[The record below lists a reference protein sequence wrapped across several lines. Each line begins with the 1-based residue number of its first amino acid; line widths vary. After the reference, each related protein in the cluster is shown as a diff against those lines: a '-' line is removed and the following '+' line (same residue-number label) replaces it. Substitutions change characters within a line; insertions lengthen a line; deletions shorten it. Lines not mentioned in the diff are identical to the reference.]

1 MQDYEILT
9 LPNHIRILHKQVP
22 HTQIA
27 HCGFILNIGSRDEQP
42 HQQGLAHFW
51 EHTAF
56 KGTQKRKAYHILSRL
71 EDVGGELNAYTTKEK
86 ICFYASLL
94 APHFEKA
101 VDLLTDITFFS
112 TFPEKE
118 LAKERN
124 VILEEMSMYQDD
136 PADAIQDEFDALMFK
151 DHSLGYNILGTM
163 ESVQSFDKAS
173 LQQFIHENLNTSQLV
188 FSVVS
193 PLPTKKV
200 FAWAEKYLQDIPIY
214 TGTTQRKN
222 ITTYEAQQ
230 VQQLKA
236 ISQAH
241 CMIGTVAYSLHHPKR
256 LALVLLNNIL
266 GGNSMN
272 SRLNM
277 TLREKHGLVYAIE
290 SNYHPFTDTGQ
301 LSIYFGTE
309 KNTMEKSIDL
319 VIKELAHLRN
329 KKLGAMQLHKAKG
342 QLMGQLAMGEES
354 NLSLMLMF
362 GKSLLDLD
370 NIESLPHVFK
380 EIESLSAETLCEV
393 ANEVLAEDQLTV
405 LSYLPQ

>member
-1 MQDYEILT
+1 
-9 LPNHIRILHKQVP
+9 
-22 HTQIA
+22 
-27 HCGFILNIGSRDEQP
+27 FEQHP
-42 HQQGLAHFW
+42 
-51 EHTAF
+51 
-56 KGTQKRKAYHILSRL
+56 
-71 EDVGGELNAYTTKEK
+71 
-86 ICFYASLL
+86 
-94 APHFEKA
+94 
-101 VDLLTDITFFS
+101 
-112 TFPEKE
+112 
-118 LAKERN
+118 
-124 VILEEMSMYQDD
+124 
-136 PADAIQDEFDALMFK
+136 
-151 DHSLGYNILGTM
+151 LGYNILGTM
-163 ESVQSFDKAS
+163 ESVQSFDKTS
-173 LQQFIHENLNTSQLV
+173 LQQFIHENLNTSQII

-193 PLPTKKV
+193 PLPTSKV
-200 FAWAEKYLQDIPIY
+200 FALAEKYLAHLPIR
-214 TGTTQRKN
+214 TGKTQRKPMN
-222 ITTYEAQQ
+222 TYQPKQIQQ
-230 VQQLKA
+230 KKA

-301 LSIYFGTE
+301 LAIYFGTE

-319 VIKELAHLRN
+319 VMKELAHLRN

-362 GKSLLDLD
+362 GKSLLDL
-370 NIESLPHVFK
+370 NYIESLPHVFK
-380 EIESLSAETLCEV
+380 EIEALSADTICEV
-393 ANEVLAEDQLTV
+393 ANELLAEENLLL